1 MGEQIRVNSYG
12 DALHGSAQC
21 SVSSVT
27 AKGCIRGGSESKA
40 SEGGDVVCSWEICAL
55 VHQKLVQH
63 WKAITL
69 LLEIN
74 VLKCNL
80 FKNS

>member
-1 MGEQIRVNSYG
+1 MGEQIRVNSCG
-12 DALHGSAQC
+12 DALHGSAQR

-27 AKGCIRGGSESKA
+27 AEGCVRGGSESKA
-40 SEGGDVVCSWEICAL
+40 PEGGDVVCSREICAL
-55 VHQKLVQH
+55 VHQNLVQH

-74 VLKCNL
+74 VLKCNI
-80 FKNS
+80 